1 MNKLK
6 RLGEILYA
14 MDTYDVFEFYKLT
27 GASAL
32 QFLIFDIGFITEDL
46 NFDLDT
52 NLDVAKVNQIR
63 NLVNEVLPQLLQ
75 KKNFTIDV
83 KHTKLTGKLDTY
95 VIKDNQTNDIFRLNF
110 NYLNRVHILNP
121 EYFARKDNHFEDL
134 HIYALSNLEN
144 YARYIV
150 ELLLGSYDDKIL
162 DNLLTNKKILPQQ
175 YPFLRKI
182 IAFYLSISEGYKNIN
197 FNHVDNRLKEML
209 VFNDKELQYL
219 EESQKGKF
227 DLSLILPPTMSSKVE
242 NHPSIKML
250 RSAL

>member
-52 NLDVAKVNQIR
+52 NLEVRKVNELR
-63 NLVNEVLPQLLQ
+63 NLVNQVLPQLLQ

-83 KHTKLTGKLDTY
+83 KHTRLTGKLDTY
-95 VIKDNQTNDIFRLNF
+95 VIKDNQSSEIFKLNF
-110 NYLNRVHILNP
+110 NYLNRVHVLNP
-121 EYFARKDNHFEDL
+121 EYFARKDSHFEDL

-150 ELLLGSYDDKIL
+150 EYLEKKYDDKIL
-162 DNLLTNKKILPQQ
+162 NDIITNKKILPQQ

-182 IAFYLSISEGYKNIN
+182 IAFYISISESHNNIDLN
-197 FNHVDNRLKEML
+197 QLDTRLKDIL
-209 VFNDKELQYL
+209 AFNEKELKYL
-219 EESQKGKF
+219 EDSQKGIF
-227 DLSLILPPTMSSKVE
+227 DLSLILPQTMGDKLQ

-250 RSAL
+250 RVV

>member
-52 NLDVAKVNQIR
+52 NLDVSKVNEIR
-63 NLVNEVLPQLLQ
+63 NLVNQVLPQLLQ

-83 KHTKLTGKLDTY
+83 KLTKLTGKLDTY
-95 VIKDNQTNDIFRLNF
+95 VIKDNLSSDIFKLNF
-110 NYLNRVHILNP
+110 NYLNRVHVLNP
-121 EYFARKDNHFEDL
+121 EYFARKDSHFEDL

-150 ELLLGSYDDKIL
+150 EFLEGKYGDKIL
-162 DNLLTNKKILPQQ
+162 NDLITNKKVLPQQ

-182 IAFYLSISEGYKNIN
+182 IAFYMSISDNYKGIN
-197 FNHVDNRLKEML
+197 LNQVDKRLQDL
-209 VFNDKELQYL
+209 LFFNDKELKYL
-219 EESQKGKF
+219 KDSQNGIF
-227 DLSLILPPTMSSKVE
+227 DLSLILPPTMSNKLQ

-250 RSAL
+250 RVVS

>member
-32 QFLIFDIGFITEDL
+32 QFLIFDLGFITEDL

-52 NLDVAKVNQIR
+52 NLEISKVNEIR
-63 NLVNEVLPQLLQ
+63 NLVNQVLPQLLQ

-95 VIKDNQTNDIFRLNF
+95 VIKDNQSNAIYKLNF

-121 EYFARKDNHFEDL
+121 EYFARKDSHFEDL

-144 YARYIV
+144 YARYII
-150 ELLLGSYDDKIL
+150 EFLLGKYDDQIL
-162 DNLLTNKKILPQQ
+162 NDLLTNKKILPQQ

-182 IAFYLSISEGYKNIN
+182 IAFYLSINENYKHIN
-197 FNHVDNRLKEML
+197 FSQIDTRLTDILAFNEKEH
-209 VFNDKELQYL
+209 KYL
-219 EESQKGKF
+219 EDSQSGIF
-227 DLSLILPPTMSSKVE
+227 DLSLILPPTMSDKLQ

-250 RSAL
+250 RVA

>member
-52 NLDVAKVNQIR
+52 NLDVGKVNQIR
-63 NLVNEVLPQLLQ
+63 SLVNEVLPQLLQ

-83 KHTKLTGKLDTY
+83 KQTKLTGKLDTY
-95 VIKDNQTNDIFRLNF
+95 VIKDNQSSDIFRLNF
-110 NYLNRVHILNP
+110 NYLNRIHILNP
-121 EYFARKDNHFEDL
+121 EYFARKDSHFEDL

-150 ELLLGSYDDKIL
+150 EFLFGKYDDKIL
-162 DNLLTNKKILPQQ
+162 NDLLTNKKVLPQQ

-182 IAFYLSISEGYKNIN
+182 IAFYLSISDEYKNIN
-197 FNHVDNRLKEML
+197 FNQIDNRLKEIL
-209 VFNDKELQYL
+209 AFNDKELKYL
-219 EESQKGKF
+219 EDSQQGIF
-227 DLSLILPPTMSSKVE
+227 DLSLILPPAMGDKLQ

-250 RSAL
+250 RVAL